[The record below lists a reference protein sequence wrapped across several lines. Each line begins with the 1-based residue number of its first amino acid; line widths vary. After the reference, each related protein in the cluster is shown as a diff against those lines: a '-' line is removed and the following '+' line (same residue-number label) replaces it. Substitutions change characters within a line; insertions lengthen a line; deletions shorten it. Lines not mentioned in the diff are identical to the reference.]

1 MGKTNAL
8 NEDDLAEFVS
18 LQETKADSDN
28 SWTVKVSDL
37 NANSYDL
44 TVKNPN
50 KVEVIENSDMD
61 AIVSQPKWFT
71 NQKGIGTQ
79 IQSKKGN
86 IRLKIRCINNGKLNV
101 TLRGID
107 FRDDYD
113 NRIPIYV
120 KYTKLM
126 IDDENVIENPAF
138 IWHDEPLSHEIDVE
152 DGQTVDI
159 LVEWGAV

>member
-50 KVEVIENSDMD
+50 KVEVVDERTPEEILAHLRELNAQSSTLLNEIE
-61 AIVSQPKWFT
+61 K
-71 NQKGIGTQ
+71 
-79 IQSKKGN
+79 
-86 IRLKIRCINNGKLNV
+86 
-101 TLRGID
+101 
-107 FRDDYD
+107 
-113 NRIPIYV
+113 
-120 KYTKLM
+120 M
-126 IDDENVIENPAF
+126 I
-138 IWHDEPLSHEIDVE
+138 
-152 DGQTVDI
+152 
-159 LVEWGAV
+159 